1 MLTLI
6 YIRALLCSS
15 PILQSKIQAQR
26 HDETHPWS
34 RSQEVVELGFRS
46 SSVRFQSSQRLFCR
60 VSSCRHLSYAHTE
73 SHRHYLGG
81 HACTN
86 V

>member
-1 MLTLI
+1 MLSLI

-26 HDETHPWS
+26 HDETCPWS
-34 RSQEVVELGFRS
+34 HNQEVVELGSRS
-46 SSVRFQSSQRLFCR
+46 SSVRIQSLQRLLCR
-60 VSSCRHLSYAHTE
+60 VSYCRHLSYAYTD
-73 SHRHYLGG
+73 SHHHYLGG